1 MGKMIDGE
9 WTTEWYSSD
18 DTGHFQREDTVF
30 HNWVRAD
37 GSSDFPVES
46 GRYHLYVSWA
56 CPWAHRT
63 LITRALKGLE
73 DHVSLSAVD
82 WFMGDEGWTF
92 EGDDPDMIPDTVNGA
107 TYLREVYKLADDN
120 YTGRVT
126 VPILWDKERSTI
138 VNNESPEIMRMFDV
152 EFDALAENDV
162 DLYPA
167 GYQDQIDETIEAIYT
182 PINNGV
188 YRAGFADTQE
198 AYDEAV
204 HDLFDALE
212 HWESVLDE
220 QRFLCGERMTEAD
233 ICMFTTLVRFDPV
246 YATHFKCNL
255 KRLADFPNL
264 WNYLKEIYQVPG
276 VAETVN
282 LRHIKNHYYQSH
294 ETVNPKRIVAGGF
307 EVDYSTPHDRHR
319 LPGGPPNPEK

>member
-9 WTTEWYSSD
+9 WTTQWYSSD

-30 HNWVRAD
+30 HDWVRAD
-37 GSSDFPVES
+37 GSTDFPVES

-63 LITRALKGLE
+63 LITRALKGLDE
-73 DHVSLSAVD
+73 HVTLSAVD
-82 WFMGDEGWTF
+82 WFMGEEGWTF
-92 EGDDPDMIPDTVNGA
+92 EGDDPDMIPDDVNGA
-107 TYLREVYKLADDN
+107 TYLREIYKRADDN

-126 VPILWDKERSTI
+126 VPVLWDKERATI

-152 EFDALAENDV
+152 EFDALATNDV
-162 DLYPA
+162 DLYPE
-167 GYQDQIDETIEAIYT
+167 GYRDAIDETIEAIYN

-188 YRAGFADTQE
+188 YRSGFADTQE

-204 HDLFDALE
+204 RTLFDALD
-212 HWESVLDE
+212 HWEGVLDE
-220 QRFLCGERMTEAD
+220 QRYLCGDRFTEAD

-255 KRLADFPNL
+255 KRLADYPNL
-264 WNYLKEIYQVPG
+264 WNYLKDIYQIPG
-276 VAETVN
+276 IAETVN

-294 ETVNPKRIVAGGF
+294 ETVNPKRIVARGF
-307 EVDYSTPHDRHR
+307 EVDYTEPHDRDR
-319 LPGGPPNPEK
+319 LEGRPPSI